1 MSGAVEI
8 LTLINLFLMIVVLG
22 RAAARSARCCSGCCH
37 RGSKNMADPKQ
48 A

>member
-22 RAAARSARCCSGCCH
+22 RAARALGTLLFGMLSSR
-37 RGSKNMADPKQ
+37 K
-48 A
+48 